1 MTDPAPH
8 QQAFQQAQ
16 RAFANGWIDMED
28 LDRRLA
34 AIARAGTDAEARA
47 VVADLSD
54 VEKRVVAKQ
63 APAPTPARKQNLVV
77 RGSDAVFATMV
88 AVMAINILIWGV
100 IALAD
105 EPTYFWPVWLLIPLG
120 ITGIQAVLAR
130 TMTRTREE

>member
-1 MTDPAPH
+1 MPH

-34 AIARAGTDAEARA
+34 AIARAGTDAEAQA
-47 VVADLSD
+47 AVADLMD

-63 APAPTPARKQNLVV
+63 AATPAPAPKKKTNLVV
-77 RGSDAVFATMV
+77 RGSDAVFATMI
-88 AVMAINILIWGV
+88 AVMAVNILIWGV

-105 EPTYFWPVWLLIPLG
+105 EPPYFWPVWLLIPLG
-120 ITGIQAVLAR
+120 ITGIQALLAR
-130 TMTRTREE
+130 TTTRTREE